1 MMRATVYCFS
11 RVYPSFLVYT
21 GRNLQR
27 YGTFKLH
34 KRFCSKSGD
43 SERIEK
49 VRAKNKNFLAWAA
62 GITVGVFGL
71 TYGTVPLYRMFCQAT
86 GFGGTTKEDTGGF
99 LGFKTPTQKTRMVPT
114 DRPLTIYFTADVNS
128 DLPWTFVPEQR
139 EVKVF
144 PGETALAFYRAEN
157 KSDEDILGIATYN
170 VQPPKA
176 GIYFNKIQC
185 FCFEEQRLKA
195 KEVIEMPVFFF
206 IDPEFV
212 KDSKMND
219 VTDISLSYTF
229 FPSEDVSDEMLQKMG
244 WYRDENNQ
252 IINKESPA
260 VYPVE
265 TVSRPS

>member
-1 MMRATVYCFS
+1 MQTTRRWWTGVGRTLFS
-11 RVYPSFLVYT
+11 STRKEAQTNIKLNLR
-21 GRNLQR
+21 RN
-27 YGTFKLH
+27 
-34 KRFCSKSGD
+34 FCSNSNYE
-43 SERIEK
+43 ERVKK
-49 VRAKNKNFLAWAA
+49 VRAKNKNFFGWAA
-62 GITVGVFGL
+62 GITVGIFGL

-86 GFGGTTKEDTGGF
+86 GFGGKTKEDTGGYF
-99 LGFKTPTQKTRMVPT
+99 GFKTPTEKTKLVPT
-114 DRPLTIYFTADVNS
+114 ERPITIYFTADVNS

-195 KEVIEMPVFFF
+195 KEVVEMPVFFF
-206 IDPEFV
+206 IDPEFA
-212 KDSKMND
+212 KDSRMND

-229 FPSEDVSDEMLQKMG
+229 FPSEDVSDEMLQRMG

-252 IINKESPA
+252 LINKESPA
-260 VYPVE
+260 VYPVS
-265 TVSRPS
+265 TSSS

>member
-1 MMRATVYCFS
+1 MRSIVCFS
-11 RVYPSFLVYT
+11 KVGLSYLASI
-21 GRNLQR
+21 GRIRQK
-27 YGTFKLH
+27 YGTLKQDKYFFSH
-34 KRFCSKSGD
+34 SSD
-43 SERIEK
+43 SERMEK

-71 TYGTVPLYRMFCQAT
+71 TYGTVPLYRMFCQVT

-99 LGFKTPTQKTRMVPT
+99 LGFKTPTQKTKLVPT
-114 DRPLTIYFTADVNS
+114 ERPLTIYFTADVNS

-157 KSDEDILGIATYN
+157 KSNEDILGIATYN

-219 VTDISLSYTF
+219 VSDISLSYTF

-260 VYPVE
+260 VYPVQAA
-265 TVSRPS
+265 SRPS